1 MAAIEQGQ
9 LRISGIPCDSPPFRL
24 QIRQGFNRHGR
35 MTAGLWIPEE
45 TRKELHLNMQV
56 ILELDGGG
64 PVFCGVVE
72 RATAGK
78 EKGQD
83 CVYLEARTGSCLLDR
98 KKRKRSFQRQGRSY
112 KELAGEVAAP
122 YQGYPVWKTGAGGE
136 KECGFLLQYEE
147 TDWEFLRRAL
157 SAGGNGLL
165 PESRFPGNGFYIGLP
180 DSQCEV
186 EIQSDHYSIRSH
198 PPGSVLEDGMI
209 CTGPEYVLKDCGEM
223 LYPGDRVIFR
233 GQRLAVSG
241 KESRLEGGEVKT
253 TYILRGE
260 DGFRTE
266 AIYNYRLIGASVA
279 GTVLESGPEKSRL
292 SLSTDAEGEPEDS
305 WHSRPIFYSGG
316 GAGYS
321 GRPENGD
328 TLYLYFPTEHEED
341 RSVIG
346 GGGAGYETL
355 RAVTQ
360 QVMEDTAAEEEE
372 AEKNQPLP
380 LGVKTQGSA
389 AGEKTGGSAAQ
400 APEAGRTQK
409 ADASNMTG
417 YKNWSTPGKQGVSLN
432 TAGVRLQTGKG
443 SAIGMGKGG
452 MSLNSRGDAILAGRN
467 GIEVKM
473 LSGKQVSLKAEE
485 YIFIQ
490 CGMSAVALL
499 PEEIH
504 LKGTRVQ
511 LDSLL
516 NGKGETVFSDDAIET
531 LKEMYY
537 NEKWGSPLQ
546 LFMPDGTVIG
556 RVKGLEGNAA
566 LRKYFEENVLGTE
579 GYVNYL
585 DSELLEPYYEDG
597 TLDPNSR
604 ESYENSLYLKWLSAT
619 YGKTRMEKAGDWLM
633 TKEGRHASLDVIGV
647 FLEPADVL
655 NAVLYLT
662 EGELGDAALSGISM
676 VPMLGDLFGK
686 GGKGTK
692 YLMKAADV
700 TKLNR
705 SKKVVKVLDS
715 IDIFVK
721 ARKADMGELQ
731 KWIRKSLDNLA
742 NGGDE
747 VVELVTPDG
756 LRIRINGDLRANIN
770 LMDETGDMVQ
780 DTVRLGN
787 KVDDSGN
794 VLKAESGAKKSLLTD
809 SLKPRYGPRRISDE
823 LYNKLRKK
831 TPTSTVRKQV
841 NKGIALPMNDPALPG
856 KTITKPLQAD
866 HIVSMDKITRMEGFD
881 KLTFE
886 QQLEIL
892 NNPENFVG
900 LSEAAN
906 TSKGNKSYAEWTH
919 YKKGSNEEIEISKS
933 FRDEMIKKEQT
944 LEIEIQKQIDE
955 LVIKNA
961 GGL

>member
-1 MAAIEQGQ
+1 
-9 LRISGIPCDSPPFRL
+9 
-24 QIRQGFNRHGR
+24 
-35 MTAGLWIPEE
+35 
-45 TRKELHLNMQV
+45 
-56 ILELDGGG
+56 
-64 PVFCGVVE
+64 
-72 RATAGK
+72 
-78 EKGQD
+78 
-83 CVYLEARTGSCLLDR
+83 
-98 KKRKRSFQRQGRSY
+98 
-112 KELAGEVAAP
+112 
-122 YQGYPVWKTGAGGE
+122 
-136 KECGFLLQYEE
+136 
-147 TDWEFLRRAL
+147 
-157 SAGGNGLL
+157 
-165 PESRFPGNGFYIGLP
+165 
-180 DSQCEV
+180 
-186 EIQSDHYSIRSH
+186 
-198 PPGSVLEDGMI
+198 MI

-692 YLMKAADV
+692 
-700 TKLNR
+700 
-705 SKKVVKVLDS
+705 
-715 IDIFVK
+715 
-721 ARKADMGELQ
+721 
-731 KWIRKSLDNLA
+731 
-742 NGGDE
+742 
-747 VVELVTPDG
+747 
-756 LRIRINGDLRANIN
+756 
-770 LMDETGDMVQ
+770 
-780 DTVRLGN
+780 
-787 KVDDSGN
+787 
-794 VLKAESGAKKSLLTD
+794 
-809 SLKPRYGPRRISDE
+809 
-823 LYNKLRKK
+823 
-831 TPTSTVRKQV
+831 
-841 NKGIALPMNDPALPG
+841 
-856 KTITKPLQAD
+856 
-866 HIVSMDKITRMEGFD
+866 
-881 KLTFE
+881 
-886 QQLEIL
+886 
-892 NNPENFVG
+892 
-900 LSEAAN
+900 
-906 TSKGNKSYAEWTH
+906 
-919 YKKGSNEEIEISKS
+919 
-933 FRDEMIKKEQT
+933 
-944 LEIEIQKQIDE
+944 
-955 LVIKNA
+955 
-961 GGL
+961 